1 MKMYEV
7 KYANKDGLLNTVTI
21 EAENS
26 TEARKTVKAD
36 FADCEELVKAKAL
49 DQHRKAVTYSVAF
62 IEPQEDETPVMKIHN
77 MTLSGV
83 SAESKSAKA
92 KCFADAVKK
101 FPNGCGYYIY
111 NIETSNKE

>member
-7 KYANKDGLLNTVTI
+7 KYLNKDGLLNTVTI

-26 TEARKTVKAD
+26 TEARKAVKAG

-49 DQHRKAVTYSVAF
+49 DQHRKAVTYSAAV
-62 IEPQEDETPVMKIHN
+62 IEPQEDGTPVMKIHN

-92 KCFADAVKK
+92 KCFADAAKK

-111 NIETSNKE
+111 NIENV

>member
-7 KYANKDGLLNTVTI
+7 KYVNKDGLLNTVTI

-26 TEARKTVKAD
+26 TEARKAVKAS
-36 FADCEELVKAKAL
+36 FADCEELVKSKAL
-49 DQHRKAVTYSVAF
+49 DQHRKAVAYSVAI
-62 IEPQEDETPVMKIHN
+62 IEPEEDGFPVKNIHN
-77 MTLSGV
+77 TTLSGV

-101 FPNGCGYYIY
+101 FPNGFGYYVY
-111 NIETSNKE
+111 NIENV

>member
-26 TEARKTVKAD
+26 TEARKAVKAS

-49 DQHRKAVTYSVAF
+49 DQHRKAVTYSVAI
-62 IEPQEDETPVMKIHN
+62 IEPQEDGTPVMKIHN

-92 KCFADAVKK
+92 KCFADAAKK
-101 FPNGCGYYIY
+101 FPNGCGYYVY
-111 NIETSNKE
+111 NIENV

>member
-26 TEARKTVKAD
+26 SEARKAVKAG

-49 DQHRKAVTYSVAF
+49 DQHRKQVCKSQVF
-62 IEPQEDETPVMKIHN
+62 RRCCQEIP
-77 MTLSGV
+77 
-83 SAESKSAKA
+83 
-92 KCFADAVKK
+92 
-101 FPNGCGYYIY
+101 
-111 NIETSNKE
+111 

>member
-26 TEARKTVKAD
+26 AEARKAVKAS

-49 DQHRKAVTYSVAF
+49 DQHRKAVTYSVAI
-62 IEPQEDETPVMKIHN
+62 IEPQEDGTPVMKIHN

-92 KCFADAVKK
+92 KCFADAAKK
-101 FPNGCGYYIY
+101 FPNGCGYYVY
-111 NIETSNKE
+111 NIENV

>member
-7 KYANKDGLLNTVTI
+7 KYANKEGLLNTVTI
-21 EAENS
+21 EAES
-26 TEARKTVKAD
+26 ATEARKAVKVG

-49 DQHRKAVTYSVAF
+49 DQHRKAVVYSVAV
-62 IEPQEDETPVMKIHN
+62 IEPEEDGTPVMKVHHT
-77 MTLSGV
+77 TLYGV

-101 FPNGCGYYIY
+101 FPNGYGYYIY
-111 NIETSNKE
+111 NIDNA

>member
-26 TEARKTVKAD
+26 TEARKAVKAG
-36 FADCEELVKAKAL
+36 FADCEELVKTKAL
-49 DQHRKAVTYSVAF
+49 DQHRKAVTYSVAV
-62 IEPQEDETPVMKIHN
+62 IEPQEDGTPIMKIHN

-83 SAESKSAKA
+83 GAENKSAKA
-92 KCFADAVKK
+92 KCFADAAKK
-101 FPNGCGYYIY
+101 FPNGCGYYVY
-111 NIETSNKE
+111 NIENV

>member
-7 KYANKDGLLNTVTI
+7 KYVNKDGLPNTVTI

-26 TEARKTVKAD
+26 TEARKAVKAG

-49 DQHRKAVTYSVAF
+49 DQHRKTVTYSVAV
-62 IEPQEDETPVMKIHN
+62 IEPQEDGTPVMKIHN

-92 KCFADAVKK
+92 KCFADAAKK
-101 FPNGCGYYIY
+101 FPNGFGYYIY
-111 NIETSNKE
+111 NIENV